1 MRKIIPLLLVVSTLV
16 GGRLAAAEPMAAAA
30 TAKVASSGG
39 ASPHETIGAVIGDR
53 RTGSRVTITYGRPFS
68 KDPKTGAMR
77 KIWGTLVPWEKAW
90 RLGSDEATTI
100 ISEQP
105 IDIGGVTLQGGV
117 AYTLYM
123 VPSENGV
130 SKLAIS
136 TRIGKWGIPVD
147 ETKDLARVD
156 LKKDTMDK
164 QIDELTLAVENVPAG
179 GGLIKIMWETTQYS
193 VAFAVKK

>member
-1 MRKIIPLLLVVSTLV
+1 MRKITPFLLLATLLVSSV
-16 GGRLAAAEPMAAAA
+16 SAADQPAMPAP
-30 TAKVASSGG
+30 KVASSGG
-39 ASPHETIGAVIGDR
+39 ASPHETISAVIGDR

-105 IDIGGVTLQGGV
+105 LDLGGVTIQGGV
-117 AYTLYM
+117 AYVLYM
-123 VPSENGV
+123 VPSENGP

-136 TRIGKWGIPVD
+136 THIGKWGIPVD
-147 ETKDLARVD
+147 ETKDLGRVD
-156 LKKDTMDK
+156 LKKDAMDK
-164 QIDELTLAVENVPAG
+164 QIDELTLAVANDPASG
-179 GGLIKIMWETTQYS
+179 GGVLKIMWETTQYS
-193 VAFAVKK
+193 LAFAVKK

>member
-1 MRKIIPLLLVVSTLV
+1 MPPVPPP
-16 GGRLAAAEPMAAAA
+16 APAP
-30 TAKVASSGG
+30 KVASSGG
-39 ASPHETIGAVIGDR
+39 ASPHETISAVIGDR

-105 IDIGGVTLQGGV
+105 LDLGGVTIQGGV
-117 AYTLYM
+117 AYVLYM
-123 VPSENGV
+123 VPSENGP

-136 TRIGKWGIPVD
+136 THIGKWGIPVD
-147 ETKDLARVD
+147 ETKDLGRVD

-164 QIDELTLAVENVPAG
+164 QIDELTLAVANDPASG
-179 GGLIKIMWETTQYS
+179 GGVLKIMWETTQYS
-193 VAFAVKK
+193 LPFTVKK

>member
-1 MRKIIPLLLVVSTLV
+1 MRKITPLLL
-16 GGRLAAAEPMAAAA
+16 LAALLVSSVSAADQPAMPA
-30 TAKVASSGG
+30 PKVASSGG
-39 ASPHETIGAVIGDR
+39 TSPHETIGAVIGDR

-68 KDPKTGAMR
+68 KDPKTGAIR
-77 KIWGTLVPWEKAW
+77 KIWGTLVPWDKAW

-105 IDIGGVTLQGGV
+105 LDLGGVTIQGGV

-123 VPSENGV
+123 VPSENGP

-147 ETKDLARVD
+147 ETKDLGRVE
-156 LKKDTMDK
+156 LKKDTLDK

-179 GGLIKIMWETTQYS
+179 GGLLKIMWETTQYS
-193 VAFAVKK
+193 LPFTVKK